1 MGKPTSDLNN
11 KLQYS
16 RTELGYTVNCL
27 LYRCMVAKWET
38 MLDPM
43 YISRQHAVLY
53 STYTDQI
60 SAQVYYNLEHGNVG
74 TWKYFRH

>member
-1 MGKPTSDLNN
+1 
-11 KLQYS
+11 
-16 RTELGYTVNCL
+16 
-27 LYRCMVAKWET
+27 

-43 YISRQHAVLY
+43 YASRQHSVLY

-74 TWKYFRH
+74 T